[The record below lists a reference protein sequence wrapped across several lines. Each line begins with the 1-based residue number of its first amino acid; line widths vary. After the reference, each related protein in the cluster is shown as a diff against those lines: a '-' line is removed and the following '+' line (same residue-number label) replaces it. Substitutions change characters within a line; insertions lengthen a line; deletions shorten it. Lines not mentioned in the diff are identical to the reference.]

1 MVETLNVIYI
11 VCAITAMIAVTVSMV
26 IISIRNAEDIK
37 HIRED
42 NKRDAE
48 LFEYQK
54 QVLDRIAAR
63 EEVIRTIDDGKKQ
76 QDEEEQQ

>member
-11 VCAITAMIAVTVSMV
+11 VCAIAAMIAVTVSMV